1 VPQCREFR
9 LETRAGELTVM
20 ASLRV
25 QSPEAKRKRC
35 SVTSN
40 GVGGGVKVPYSHGG
54 LD

>member
-1 VPQCREFR
+1 MPQCRAFR

-35 SVTSN
+35 SVTSQE
-40 GVGGGVKVPYSHGG
+40 VWEEV
-54 LD
+54 